1 MIWLVFALITA
12 FSEGTKDLFS
22 KRAMRNVDPVVTA
35 WSLSAFSF
43 LFLLPLLF
51 FIEKPVLGPWFWH
64 AILIQGI
71 MLSITQV
78 IYMHAIKVSPLSI
91 TLPMLSFTP
100 AFMLVTSP
108 LILGE
113 SPGLAGKLGVL
124 LIAVGAYVLNVQKI
138 GEGLFKPLGAL
149 FSEQGARL
157 MLVVAFIWS
166 ITANVDKIGVVNSSP
181 LFYATIVMAAV
192 ALGLTPVMHFKSEDY
207 RKQISGNLRGLL
219 PIGFFMALGVASQM
233 TAISLTL
240 TAYVISIK
248 RTSILIGSVYGFIFF
263 SEKNVRARL
272 TGALIMVCGVI
283 LISLF

>member
-22 KRAMRNVDPVVTA
+22 KRAMRNVDPVVSA

-51 FIEKPVLGPWFWH
+51 FIEKPVFGPRFWPTV
-64 AILIQGI
+64 LIQGV
-71 MLSITQV
+71 MLSITLI
-78 IYMHAIKVSPLSI
+78 IYMQAIQTSPLSI

-113 SPGLAGKLGVL
+113 SPGLAGKAGVL
-124 LIAVGAYVLNVQKI
+124 LIALGAYVLNVQKI
-138 GEGLFKPLGAL
+138 GEGLFKPLSAL
-149 FSEQGARL
+149 FSEQGPRL

-192 ALGLTPVMHFKSEDY
+192 TLGLTPVMHFKSEGY
-207 RKQISGNLRGLL
+207 RRQISENLRGLL

-233 TAISLTL
+233 TAISMTL

-263 SEKNVRARL
+263 SEKNIRARL

>member
-1 MIWLVFALITA
+1 
-12 FSEGTKDLFS
+12 
-22 KRAMRNVDPVVTA
+22 
-35 WSLSAFSF
+35 
-43 LFLLPLLF
+43 
-51 FIEKPVLGPWFWH
+51 
-64 AILIQGI
+64 
-71 MLSITQV
+71 
-78 IYMHAIKVSPLSI
+78 
-91 TLPMLSFTP
+91 
-100 AFMLVTSP
+100 
-108 LILGE
+108 
-113 SPGLAGKLGVL
+113 PGLAGKLGVL

-192 ALGLTPVMHFKSEDY
+192 ALGLTPVMHFRSEDY

-263 SEKNVRARL
+263 SEKNIKARL

>member
-51 FIEKPVLGPWFWH
+51 FIEKPVLGPWFWY
-64 AILIQGI
+64 AILIQCI

-192 ALGLTPVMHFKSEDY
+192 ALGLTPVMHFRSEDY